1 MPISIDSA
9 LGVHAQALIIRGRR
23 AEVLAANMANADT
36 PNYKAKDIDF
46 KTALSQA
53 SSGAGSVA
61 LATTNPSHLSIS
73 TSAGQGDSVLYRTPS
88 APSLDGNTV
97 DTQIEQAEFTDNAV
111 RYEASLN
118 FVGQKIKGLLSAIRG
133 D

>member
-9 LGVHAQALIIRGRR
+9 LGIHAQALTIRGRR
-23 AEVLAANMANADT
+23 AEILAENMANSDT

-46 KTALSQA
+46 KMALSQA
-53 SSGAGSVA
+53 TSGAWSIK
-61 LATTNPSHLSIS
+61 LATTDSSHLSMS
-73 TSAGQGDSVLYRTPS
+73 TSIAQDATLYRVPS

-97 DTQIEQAEFTDNAV
+97 DVQVEQSEFMENAV

-118 FVGQKIKGLLSAIRG
+118 FVGQKLKGLLSAIRG